1 MTVRRSCHRWLSN
14 PGTFGYGRSVFDKA
28 YNSSPVLT
36 QNIAEAKKLVQRA
49 GATGKTITIG
59 TSSQLLSIA
68 ALTGAYQAAAQAI
81 GLKVVL
87 RSVSAQDFI
96 DFFVDPKFRAG
107 VDGFPGVD
115 YGDYADPAALLDQVV
130 LPGELQNLDNFSDPA
145 ITAALEQARGTA
157 NLDHRAALVAKAEEL
172 TAQQLPLDPRRRA
185 GQRTG
190 AAQGPDRRGVVDRLP
205 VLPLGR
211 RPGQG
216 RLSGALAVFG
226 TPAGHVGGQPAGGE
240 SFVIFAALYLAPG
253 NPIAALSGGRPLP
266 PGSVHVLELR
276 YHLDE
281 SFLAQYWYWLG
292 NALHGNLGIS
302 ITLQENVSTLIA
314 SRIWTTAGLVLYAS
328 LIIVAMGIG
337 LGVAS
342 GLRRGW
348 SDTSIL
354 VVTAVSAAIPA
365 FVAAIVLII
374 LFAVKLRWFPAL
386 GNGTGFLGD
395 TRRLTPPAIALATAS
410 LAIVARVTRA
420 AVRAEGDREHVQTAV
435 SRGIPA
441 RWVIRRHILRNATIP
456 ITTVTGITVASLIA
470 VAAVVEVAFS
480 LNGLGSY
487 LVQAA
492 QSKDIAVVQGISLVL
507 VTAFVVVNM
516 VVDMLSAALDPRIA
530 PGSRTR

>member
-1 MTVRRSCHRWLSN
+1 M
-14 PGTFGYGRSVFDKA
+14 
-28 YNSSPVLT
+28 
-36 QNIAEAKKLVQRA
+36 
-49 GATGKTITIG
+49 
-59 TSSQLLSIA
+59 
-68 ALTGAYQAAAQAI
+68 
-81 GLKVVL
+81 
-87 RSVSAQDFI
+87 
-96 DFFVDPKFRAG
+96 
-107 VDGFPGVD
+107 
-115 YGDYADPAALLDQVV
+115 
-130 LPGELQNLDNFSDPA
+130 
-145 ITAALEQARGTA
+145 
-157 NLDHRAALVAKAEEL
+157 LVASLLVA
-172 TAQQLPLDPRRRA
+172 
-185 GQRTG
+185 
-190 AAQGPDRRGVVDRLP
+190 
-205 VLPLGR
+205 
-211 RPGQG
+211 
-216 RLSGALAVFG
+216 
-226 TPAGHVGGQPAGGE
+226 

-266 PGSVHVLELR
+266 PGSVHVLEQR

-328 LIIVAMGIG
+328 LIIVVVGIG
-337 LGVAS
+337 LGVVS

-348 SDTSIL
+348 SDTSTL

-386 GNGTGFLGD
+386 GNGTGYLSD
-395 TRRLTPPAIALATAS
+395 VRHLTLPAIALATAS

-441 RWVIRRHILRNATIP
+441 RWVIRRHILRNAAVP

-492 QSKDIAVVQGISLVL
+492 QSKDIAVVQGICLVL

-516 VVDMLSAALDPRIA
+516 LVDMLSAALDPRIA